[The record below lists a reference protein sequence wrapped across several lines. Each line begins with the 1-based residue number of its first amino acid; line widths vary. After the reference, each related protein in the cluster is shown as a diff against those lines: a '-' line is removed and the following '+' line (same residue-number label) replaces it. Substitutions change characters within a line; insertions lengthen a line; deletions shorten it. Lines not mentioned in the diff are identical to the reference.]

1 MPDLASAI
9 ADNRR
14 AVASFGATC
23 RRVPEATWLRPMAPG
38 KWSPAR
44 VAEHVALSF
53 ELSTRALAGTFPR
66 TRAPWFLR
74 PLIRRFFLTPVL
86 RNGRFGKGVRAPGV
100 FQPGV
105 PPATPEAGA
114 GRIGATAAAFEAA
127 LEAEATAGHD
137 SVNHPFFGPVALVDY
152 LRLQTIH
159 TNHHHRQLPGAGTP

>member
-1 MPDLASAI
+1 MSDLAGAVG
-9 ADNRR
+9 DNRR
-14 AVASFGATC
+14 AVESFGATC
-23 RRVPEATWLRPMAPG
+23 RRVPEAAWLRPMAPG

-100 FQPGV
+100 FQPGA

-114 GRIGATAAAFEAA
+114 GRIEAMSRIFEAA
-127 LEAEATAGHD
+127 LETEARAGHD